1 MQSLRT
7 CQNALDVLE
16 LGLADW
22 QVGVL
27 TGLAFATLS
36 CLWRY
41 YSDDAGFDELAIR
54 FAVYFVAFTIGF
66 RLIVNMLAG
75 RKR

>member
-1 MQSLRT
+1 VKRPEPVSWSQAS
-7 CQNALDVLE
+7 
-16 LGLADW
+16 
-22 QVGVL
+22 L